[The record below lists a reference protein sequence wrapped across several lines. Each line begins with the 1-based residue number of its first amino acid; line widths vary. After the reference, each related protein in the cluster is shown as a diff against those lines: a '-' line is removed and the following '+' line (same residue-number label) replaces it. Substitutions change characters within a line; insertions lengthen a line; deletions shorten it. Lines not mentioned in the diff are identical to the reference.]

1 MHRKFR
7 IKGKVHK
14 KYKPKT
20 IKPDITTQ
28 NNSPNYWQNSFDTIF
43 LHHHLALKK
52 DLCITESIQGT
63 SGPGGFVLWYLA
75 IRFNRMVEGMIVN
88 TKHKY
93 EKVLKFIVVFG
104 KLQIFFSCF
113 RQMIEIGYWF
123 QRNPREHPE
132 AQLILLNGIVCSEKV
147 APKTNIVTSVTFLKF
162 IAMVSTCAL
171 FNFKDC
177 CRCQKVIAALI

>member
-1 MHRKFR
+1 M
-7 IKGKVHK
+7 
-14 KYKPKT
+14 
-20 IKPDITTQ
+20 
-28 NNSPNYWQNSFDTIF
+28 
-43 LHHHLALKK
+43 A
-52 DLCITESIQGT
+52 E
-63 SGPGGFVLWYLA
+63 
-75 IRFNRMVEGMIVN
+75 EMIVN

-93 EKVLKFIVVFG
+93 EKVLKFILVVFG

-147 APKTNIVTSVTFLKF
+147 APKINIVTSTTFLKF
-162 IAMVSTCAL
+162 IAMVSTLCL
-171 FNFKDC
+171 LQDC

>member
-1 MHRKFR
+1 
-7 IKGKVHK
+7 
-14 KYKPKT
+14 
-20 IKPDITTQ
+20 
-28 NNSPNYWQNSFDTIF
+28 
-43 LHHHLALKK
+43 
-52 DLCITESIQGT
+52 
-63 SGPGGFVLWYLA
+63 
-75 IRFNRMVEGMIVN
+75 MVEGMIVN

-132 AQLILLNGIVCSEKV
+132 AQLRLLNGILGSQKV

-162 IAMVSTCAL
+162 IAMVSTCAF